1 MLKKIFVPL
10 MLSVACALLLTAC
23 GGSDNTSTTNTTNTT
38 AANKSVTTTSTPSTT
53 TPTSTPATTTPASGD
68 KVGVPECDDYLAKYE
83 ACLSKVPE
91 AGRAQYQAAFA
102 QVRKSWRD
110 LAANPQTKA
119 SLAQACK
126 MASDQA
132 KSSMKTYG
140 CEF

>member
-10 MLSVACALLLTAC
+10 MLSVCCALLFAAC
-23 GGSDNTSTTNTTNTT
+23 GGSDTSSNNTSNST
-38 AANKSVTTTSTPSTT
+38 AANKTASTSTPSG
-53 TPTSTPATTTPASGD
+53 TPATTTPAGGD
-68 KVGVPECDDYLAKYE
+68 KVGVAECDDYLAKYE

-91 AGRAQYQAAFA
+91 AARAQYQQAFA

-110 LAANPQTKA
+110 LAATPQGKS

-132 KSSMKTYG
+132 KSSMKPYG